1 MRRFVPS
8 WLGALSLLS
17 AVVSGPGEAVA
28 ASREGYVSLWGSYV
42 LPPRPIRNVVKIA
55 AGQNF
60 NLALDRDG
68 KVWFWQFNAFGNGDL
83 PASVGSGIIDIAC
96 LNGFP
101 YALKSD
107 HTIVAWGGASPPPA
121 ATANVASLPS
131 GAFSYLALQA
141 DGTPVEWG
149 MPPWLYPPAGL
160 NQVKALAGG
169 NGSGNFFIAV
179 KQNGTIVTWGNL
191 NGVTP
196 VAPAGLTDLVAVTA
210 TGWNEVAYG
219 LRANGSVIAWLPR
232 GGLTSNNPGGPFL
245 PPGLTNVTAIA
256 AGMGHGMALK
266 ADGTVVSWGGYVSDN
281 SADSGQYVPMADPP
295 AGLSDV
301 VAIAAGHYHC
311 LALKRDGTVVQWGS
325 RSAGADF
332 SPGDKAL
339 KVSAGLR
346 AVTVLKADG
355 TVVTWGDR
363 SGPAPAG
370 LKDVVDIDMGENA
383 VLALKA
389 DGTVVSWGSGVDQ
402 VTSRLTGVTAI
413 STAVTDGVVGRFN
426 NLALK
431 SDRSVVAWG
440 WWTDPSPNG
449 FKGALGIATGGLW
462 NQFPN
467 ALVLDTNGLVHGWGT
482 SWITPPAALGNV
494 VAVACGAMHGL
505 ALKNDGTVAS
515 WGTPDVRH
523 QPPAGLKD
531 VIKIRANGHES
542 MAIRADGSVVTW
554 GGVTWGAAPP
564 NPPAELA
571 GAFEGTMGSGLYG
584 VIYSQPDPAQ
594 LTKYCPLVAEVGAEV
609 TIEGASLTSV
619 TNVTFGGVPA
629 GAINHLSDFLITVTV
644 PANAATGPITVESAY
659 GNATSTAPFVV
670 ANGLTPI
677 QAWRVLY
684 FGSSDNTGDGADD
697 ADPDH
702 DGKVNLLEY
711 QMNTHPR
718 VADSERS
725 LIARRVVEDAGQRW
739 FEFLVRHYARATD
752 ITLHCQTTSDLGAGF
767 QPWVGAL
774 GMVGIEAD
782 GSCQT
787 EYRVMRIPLPAGA
800 KELLVRYSVSRP

>member
-1 MRRFVPS
+1 MRRIVPS
-8 WLGALSLLS
+8 WLSAWSLMSLL
-17 AVVSGPGEAVA
+17 AVVPGQT
-28 ASREGYVSLWGSYV
+28 ASAPREGYVSLWGSYI
-42 LPPRPIRNVVKIA
+42 LPPKPVRNVVKIA

-68 KVWFWQFNAFGNGDL
+68 KVWFWQFNTSGNGDL
-83 PASVGSGIIDIAC
+83 PASVESGVIDVAC

-121 ATANVASLPS
+121 GLKNVASLPS
-131 GAFSYLALQA
+131 GAFTYLALQA

-149 MPPWLYPPAGL
+149 MPPWLFPPAGL
-160 NQVKALAGG
+160 NNVKALAGG

-179 KQNGTIVTWGNL
+179 KQNGAIVTWGNL

-219 LRANGSVIAWLPR
+219 LRANGTVIAWLPR
-232 GGLTSNNPGGPFL
+232 NALTSNDPGGPFL
-245 PPGLTNVTAIA
+245 PAGLTNVTAIA
-256 AGMGHGMALK
+256 AGLGHGMALK
-266 ADGTVVSWGGYVSDN
+266 ADGTVVSWGGYPSDN
-281 SADSGQYVPMADPP
+281 SADGGQYRPMADPP
-295 AGLSDV
+295 AGLTDV

-325 RSAGADF
+325 RSAGGDF
-332 SPGDKAL
+332 APGDKAV
-339 KVSAGLR
+339 KVAIGWR

-355 TVVTWGDR
+355 TVTTWGDHA
-363 SGPAPAG
+363 GPAPAG

-383 VLALKA
+383 VLALKQ
-389 DGTVVSWGSGVDQ
+389 DGTVVSWASGIDQ
-402 VTSRLTGVTAI
+402 VPSGLSGVTAI
-413 STAVTDGVVGRFN
+413 STAVNDGVVGRFN

-431 SDRSVVAWG
+431 SDRSVAAWG
-440 WWTDPSPNG
+440 WWTDPTPNG
-449 FKGALGIATGGLW
+449 FKGALGIATGGIG

-467 ALVLDTNGLVHGWGT
+467 ALILDTNGLVHAWGS
-482 SWITPPAALGNV
+482 SWVTPPATLSNV

-523 QPPAGLKD
+523 QPPVGLND
-531 VIKIRANGHES
+531 VIKIRASGHES
-542 MAIRADGSVVTW
+542 LAIRGDGTVALW
-554 GGVTWGAAPP
+554 GGVNWASPPPAPP
-564 NPPAELA
+564 AGLA
-571 GAFEGTMGSGLYG
+571 GVFEGAIGSSLYG
-584 VIYSQPDPAQ
+584 VIYSQPDPAE
-594 LTKYCPLVAEVGAEV
+594 LTKFCPLVAETGTEV
-609 TIEGASLTSV
+609 TIQGASLTSV
-619 TNVTFGGVPA
+619 TNVIFGGVSA

-644 PANAATGPITVESAY
+644 PPNAATGPITVESPY
-659 GNATSTAPFVV
+659 GNATSGAAFVV

-677 QAWRVLY
+677 QAWRVAY
-684 FGSSDNTGDGADD
+684 FGSPDNAGDAADG

-725 LIARRVVEDAGQRW
+725 LIARRVFEEAGQRW
-739 FEFLVRHYARATD
+739 FEFLVRHYARASD
-752 ITLHCQTTSDLGAGF
+752 VTLHFETSADLGAGF
-767 QPWVGAL
+767 QPYQGAL
-774 GMVGIEAD
+774 ALVGTESD

-787 EYRVMRIPLPAGA
+787 EYRVQRLPIPAGS
-800 KELLVRYSVSRP
+800 KELLVRYSVTRP